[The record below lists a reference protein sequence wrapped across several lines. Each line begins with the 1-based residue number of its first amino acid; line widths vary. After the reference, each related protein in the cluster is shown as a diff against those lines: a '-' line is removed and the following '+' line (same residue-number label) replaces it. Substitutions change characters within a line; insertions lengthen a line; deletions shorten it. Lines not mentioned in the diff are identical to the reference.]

1 MIPLE
6 SRSELRAEH
15 FARIDPIGQL
25 ILILIDIIIIMIRYL
40 IDRDKDSVL
49 EK

>member
-1 MIPLE
+1 MCTIYE
-6 SRSELRAEH
+6 SLDN
-15 FARIDPIGQL
+15 I
-25 ILILIDIIIIMIRYL
+25 ILIDIIIIMIRYL